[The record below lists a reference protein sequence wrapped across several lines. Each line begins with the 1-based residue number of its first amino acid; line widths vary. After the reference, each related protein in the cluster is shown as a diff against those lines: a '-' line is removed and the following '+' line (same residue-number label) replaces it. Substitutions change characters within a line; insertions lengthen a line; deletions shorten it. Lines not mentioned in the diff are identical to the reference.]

1 MSSKKNKK
9 LTDAELQYFAENL
22 DEISSPDELSTASGE
37 SSSEEDPFHKSGE
50 SDESYKPSSSSDEDI
65 QNDNSDTEEEEG
77 NITAENSGEQFEI
90 PAMNGNV
97 IWSLPT
103 KDAHIPRF
111 SIPDEIQCA
120 VDPSITAN
128 STPLEIFN
136 KLFPR
141 SLFIFIAK
149 CTNQRIQMYNRNNK
163 SATLTDAGEIM
174 ITLGCSLVMCYNK
187 VPNLRHYWSSHP
199 SLGNK
204 AIKSA
209 ISKNRCLFLLSKL
222 YFNDPKK
229 PEGSSKIYYVQ
240 ELISCFK
247 YTFQKYRSDSS
258 RQSIDESMVGFKGR
272 SSLKQYMP
280 QKPVKRG
287 IKLWCRC
294 DAKTGY
300 TYDTNVYCGKEDVE
314 RCGTLGETVVKKL
327 CETIRNP
334 NVVLAFDRFF
344 TSVHLMDYLQYPAV
358 GTAILTR
365 KDMPKKFKEKRKM
378 NRGEC
383 EFLTNQSSSL
393 ATRWQDTKEVIVL
406 SNCHSTVMTSVKR
419 KDKSGK
425 KVDVPCPT
433 AIAFYNEIMGGVDLA
448 DQMSGVYNLD
458 RKSCKWWKK
467 KI

>member
-9 LTDAELQYFAENL
+9 LTDAELQYFTENL

-37 SSSEEDPFHKSGE
+37 SSSEEDPFHNSGE

-103 KDAHIPRF
+103 RDAHIPRF
-111 SIPDEIQCA
+111 SIPDEIHTF
-120 VDPSITAN
+120 DGLPS
-128 STPLEIFN
+128 
-136 KLFPR
+136 
-141 SLFIFIAK
+141 
-149 CTNQRIQMYNRNNK
+149 
-163 SATLTDAGEIM
+163 
-174 ITLGCSLVMCYNK
+174 
-187 VPNLRHYWSSHP
+187 VPSS
-199 SLGNK
+199 GN
-204 AIKSA
+204 
-209 ISKNRCLFLLSKL
+209 CHT
-222 YFNDPKK
+222 Y
-229 PEGSSKIYYVQ
+229 E
-240 ELISCFK
+240 
-247 YTFQKYRSDSS
+247 
-258 RQSIDESMVGFKGR
+258 
-272 SSLKQYMP
+272 
-280 QKPVKRG
+280 KRY
-287 IKLWCRC
+287 
-294 DAKTGY
+294 A
-300 TYDTNVYCGKEDVE
+300 
-314 RCGTLGETVVKKL
+314 
-327 CETIRNP
+327 
-334 NVVLAFDRFF
+334 
-344 TSVHLMDYLQYPAV
+344 
-358 GTAILTR
+358 
-365 KDMPKKFKEKRKM
+365 KKFKEKRKM

-406 SNCHSTVMTSVKR
+406 SNCQSTVMTSVKR

-467 KI
+467 VSIENVLNALRGKGKDDVSVANTVDSQLSGLRWRAAGPDNEKDTHPPVLVVVLILLMIVTVSGIQLCKFHLYEAAEW

>member
-9 LTDAELQYFAENL
+9 LTDAELQYFTENL

-37 SSSEEDPFHKSGE
+37 SSSEEDPFHNSGE

-103 KDAHIPRF
+103 RDAHIPRF

-174 ITLGCSLVMCYNK
+174 ITLGCSLVITFDGLPS
-187 VPNLRHYWSSHP
+187 VPSS
-199 SLGNK
+199 GN
-204 AIKSA
+204 
-209 ISKNRCLFLLSKL
+209 CHT
-222 YFNDPKK
+222 Y
-229 PEGSSKIYYVQ
+229 E
-240 ELISCFK
+240 
-247 YTFQKYRSDSS
+247 
-258 RQSIDESMVGFKGR
+258 
-272 SSLKQYMP
+272 
-280 QKPVKRG
+280 KRY
-287 IKLWCRC
+287 
-294 DAKTGY
+294 A
-300 TYDTNVYCGKEDVE
+300 
-314 RCGTLGETVVKKL
+314 
-327 CETIRNP
+327 
-334 NVVLAFDRFF
+334 
-344 TSVHLMDYLQYPAV
+344 
-358 GTAILTR
+358 
-365 KDMPKKFKEKRKM
+365 KKFKEKRKM

-406 SNCHSTVMTSVKR
+406 SNCQSTVMTSVKR

-467 KI
+467 VFYRLLMISVVNSWVIYNDLRRTQKKIPLLEFLFSLSEDLIEKGKKQTLVKLRRNSHGRPSKRTKVMKNVGDHLPVESAKRRRCARCAIQKKERRTTTICTMCNVGLCKHCFALYHTS